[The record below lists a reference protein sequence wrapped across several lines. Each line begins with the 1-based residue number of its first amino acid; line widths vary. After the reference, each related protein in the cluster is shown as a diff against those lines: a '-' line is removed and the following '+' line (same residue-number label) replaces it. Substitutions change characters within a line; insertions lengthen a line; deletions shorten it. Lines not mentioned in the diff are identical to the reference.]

1 MRAFLQYLLASNQ
14 NVLGPA
20 SSTSSSRCKDILFK
34 VSGSATNKNLT
45 GLSDIAS
52 FGWPL
57 GGDIEYLT
65 DFLDNAGDV
74 EVSGKETL
82 GGTYCAP
89 TVKNDNND
97 KIQLLFASL
106 TVTRGAWS
114 ALGGLG
120 TDHDEYKPDK
130 YSWVQYANALGYP
143 TLAMDRLAVGKSSR
157 PDPVKLAQAPYES
170 VHLHRFKGTAL
181 LTL

>member
-1 MRAFLQYLLASNQ
+1 MPSFLRFLLASGQ
-14 NVLGPA
+14 KILGPA
-20 SSTSSSRCKDILFK
+20 SPTSSHCKDILFT
-34 VSGSATNKNLT
+34 VSGAATNRNLT
-45 GLSDIAS
+45 GLSDFALPG
-52 FGWPL
+52 FPL
-57 GGDIEYLT
+57 GSDINYLTEFLDETGDIY
-65 DFLDNAGDV
+65 V
-74 EVSGKETL
+74 EGTETL

-89 TVKNDNND
+89 TTKNENNG

-120 TDHDEYKPDK
+120 TKYEQYKPDK

-143 TLAMDRLAVGKSSR
+143 TLAMDRLAVGQSSR

-170 VHLHRFKGTAL
+170 VP
-181 LTL
+181 LTSS